1 MVPERLR
8 AAKRLAVG
16 VKQTLK
22 AVQAGAATI
31 VYIAS
36 DAEERVVR
44 PLRAEV
50 ARSGC
55 EVVEVESMQ
64 SLGRMCGIDVGAAA
78 AAILEGDLSRLKR
91 A

>member
-1 MVPERLR
+1 M
-8 AAKRLAVG
+8 
-16 VKQTLK
+16 
-22 AVQAGAATI
+22 
-31 VYIAS
+31 
-36 DAEERVVR
+36 R

>member
-1 MVPERLR
+1 MPERLR
-8 AAKRLAVG
+8 TAKRLAVG

-22 AVQAGAATI
+22 AVQAGAAAV
-31 VYIAS
+31 VYVAA

-44 PLRAEV
+44 PLRQELA
-50 ARSGC
+50 ARGC

-64 SLGRMCGIDVGAAA
+64 TLGRMCGIDVGAAA

>member
-1 MVPERLR
+1 MPERLR

-22 AVQAGAATI
+22 AVQAGTARV

-36 DAEERVVR
+36 YAEERVLR
-44 PLRAEV
+44 PLLAELEKGHWETV
-50 ARSGC
+50 K
-55 EVVEVESMQ
+55 VESMKQ
-64 SLGRMCGIDVGAAA
+64 LGRMCGIDVGASA
-78 AAILEGDLSRLKR
+78 AAILEIDQSRLNR

>member
-1 MVPERLR
+1 MPERLR
-8 AAKRLAVG
+8 TAKRLAVG

-22 AVQAGAATI
+22 AVQAGAAAV
-31 VYIAS
+31 VYVAT

-44 PLRAEV
+44 PLRSELAM
-50 ARSGC
+50 RDC

-64 SLGRMCGIDVGAAA
+64 ALGRMCGIDVGAAA

>member
-1 MVPERLR
+1 MPERLR
-8 AAKRLAVG
+8 TAKRRAVG

-22 AVQAGAATI
+22 AVQAGAAVI

-36 DAEERVVR
+36 DAEDRVVR
-44 PLRAEV
+44 SLRQELASR
-50 ARSGC
+50 AC

-64 SLGRMCGIDVGAAA
+64 LLGRMCGIDVGAAA
-78 AAILEGDLSRLKR
+78 AAILDGDLSRLKR

>member
-1 MVPERLR
+1 MPERLR

-22 AVQAGAATI
+22 AVQAGTARV

-44 PLRAEV
+44 PLRAELAKGGLETV
-50 ARSGC
+50 T
-55 EVVEVESMQ
+55 VESMQ
-64 SLGRMCGIDVGAAA
+64 RLGRMCGIDVGAAA
-78 AAILEGDLSRLKR
+78 AAILESDLSGLKK